1 MFQTEF
7 TIAEIAANEKNAL
20 NGGPFGSKL
29 VSSMYAEKGVP
40 VIRGNNLPF
49 DKKFHDGDFVYVTK
63 EKAKELRAHIA
74 RQGDVIFTQRGTL
87 GQIGIIP
94 NYSIYDEYV
103 VSQSQMKLTVNS
115 EIADYLYIYY
125 AFRSPVIMGN
135 LISCASSS
143 GVPHINLQTL
153 RDFRLHLPQIS
164 IQRKV
169 ASILTA
175 YDDLIENNTR
185 RIAILEEMARRL
197 FEEWFVL
204 YRYPGAG
211 DAPVDDQ
218 LPDGWVREPISRLY
232 QGLFDG
238 PHATPAPAENG
249 PIFLGIGNVTE
260 AGHLDLSKIR
270 HIAEEDFP
278 KWTKRVTPAEGDIV
292 FTYEATLNRYALIP
306 PGFNGCLGR
315 RMALIRTAPE
325 HRINLFLYYYFF
337 SQQWRD
343 VVQANILS
351 GATVDR
357 IPLTSFPSFPVNR
370 PPDGLIHQFDDLVRP
385 MVQQT
390 QNLQQQNT
398 RLRAAR
404 DLLLPKLIS
413 GEIDVSRA
421 PLPLEI
427 AAE

>member
-1 MFQTEF
+1 MITLPIEWRRLP
-7 TIAEIAANEKNAL
+7 IAEIYDSL
-20 NGGPFGSKL
+20 FDGPHATPPTADDGPIFLGIGNITEDGHL
-29 VSSMYAEKGVP
+29 DLRQVRHIAEAD
-40 VIRGNNLPF
+40 F
-49 DKKFHDGDFVYVTK
+49 DKWTRRVIPKPGDIV
-63 EKAKELRAHIA
+63 
-74 RQGDVIFTQRGTL
+74 FTYEATL
-87 GQIGIIP
+87 NRYAIIP
-94 NYSIYDEYV
+94 NGFRGCLGRRLALIRPNSSMALGKFIFYSFFSPDWR
-103 VSQSQMKLTVNS
+103 LTIEQNR
-115 EIADYLYIYY
+115 L
-125 AFRSPVIMGN
+125 
-135 LISCASSS
+135 S
-143 GVPHINLQTL
+143 GATVDRVPLTRFPDFPINVPPIRVQ
-153 RDFRLHLPQIS
+153 
-164 IQRKV
+164 QRIV
-169 ASILTA
+169 SILSA

-185 RIAILEEMARRL
+185 RIAILEEMAQRL

-204 YRYPGAG
+204 YRYPGAR
-211 DAPVDDQ
+211 DAPADNQ
-218 LPDGWVREPISRLY
+218 LPDGWVQEPISRLY
-232 QGLFDG
+232 EGLFDG
-238 PHATPAPAENG
+238 PHATPAPADHG
-249 PIFLGIGNVTE
+249 PVFLGIGNVTE
-260 AGHLDLSKIR
+260 DGHLDLSKIR

-325 HRINLFLYYYFF
+325 RRINLFLYYYFF
-337 SQQWRD
+337 TQGWRD

-370 PPDGLIHQFDDLVRP
+370 PPEALIHQFDDLVRP

-390 QNLQQQNT
+390 HNLQHQNT